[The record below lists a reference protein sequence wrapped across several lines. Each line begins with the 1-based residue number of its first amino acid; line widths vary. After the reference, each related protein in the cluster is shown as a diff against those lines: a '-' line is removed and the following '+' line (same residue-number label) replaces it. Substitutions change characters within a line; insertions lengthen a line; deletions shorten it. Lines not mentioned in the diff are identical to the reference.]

1 MDKYSRLGKNTLL
14 VFGGNAGA
22 KLIGLL
28 MLPLYTRWLSVDDY
42 GITDILGVYVSL
54 LLGIISCCIGEALF
68 IFPKGVDEKKK
79 TEYFSSGICFLVL
92 SMLLTAAIFFII
104 SFISKKNGWI
114 NTFTN
119 HIWIIYGMI
128 ACSIAQQITQ
138 QFTRSL
144 DKMVVYSVT
153 GIVVTLC
160 TAGFAFLF
168 IPKYGV
174 YGYVLST
181 ILASL
186 TGATYSFLFSGAY
199 RYLRFNFVSKTKCL
213 EMLKY
218 SIPLIPN
225 GIMWWLVG
233 ALNRPIMEANVGL
246 YGVGLYAVANKF
258 PSIIST
264 LFVVFGTSWQ
274 ISVLEEF
281 GKPGYKDFFNKVF
294 RLIFT
299 ALFLILIVLT
309 LSSELLIDIFAD
321 EKFHEAWKYLPIL
334 AFGVILSNVSGMAG
348 SNFSAS
354 RESKYYFYSS
364 VWGAVVAIAMNF
376 ILIPL
381 WGLYGAAISV
391 VISYLAM
398 SVSRIAYSWKY
409 VEITCIPNLL
419 INIILVIALI
429 IVVITEQPIWLIYLV
444 AIGVTGWLL
453 ISNRDLGILVMERI
467 KSMKK

>member
-1 MDKYSRLGKNTLL
+1 MDKYSRLGKNTIL
-14 VFGGNAGA
+14 VFLGNAGS
-22 KLIGLL
+22 KLIGLI

-42 GITDILGVYVSL
+42 GLTDILNVYVSL
-54 LLGIISCCIGEALF
+54 LLGVVTCCIAESLF
-68 IFPKGVDEKKK
+68 IFPKGVDEEKKK
-79 TEYFSSGICFLVL
+79 EYFSSGIGFLFM
-92 SMLLTAAIFFII
+92 SMTLTALVFLIL
-104 SFISKKNGWI
+104 SFLRNQIGWT
-114 NTFTN
+114 NTFTDN
-119 HIWIIYGMI
+119 IWIIYGMI
-128 ACSIAQQITQ
+128 ACSMLQQVTQ

-144 DKMVVYSVT
+144 DKMTVYSVT
-153 GIVVTLC
+153 GIVVTLF
-160 TAGFAFLF
+160 TALFAFVF
-168 IPKYGV
+168 IPKHGV
-174 YGYVLST
+174 YGYVVS
-181 ILASL
+181 INLAHL
-186 TGATYSFLFSGAY
+186 VGALYSFVFSRSY
-199 RYLRFNFVSKTKCL
+199 RYLSFKYVSKARCL

-309 LSSELLIDIFAD
+309 LSSELLIEIFAD

-334 AFGVILSNVSGMAG
+334 ALGVILSNVSGMAG

-364 VWGAVVAIAMNF
+364 VWGAVAAVVMNF

-419 INIILVIALI
+419 INIVLMIALMS
-429 IVVITEQPIWLIYLV
+429 VVITEQPTWLVYSV
-444 AIGVTGWLL
+444 AVGITGWLL
-453 ISNRDLGILVMERI
+453 ISNRELGTLVMERI
-467 KSMKK
+467 KRMKK